1 MCLGNTVDKTTT
13 TNSTNTSTPAQWLQD
28 AAQNNI
34 NFASNLQSGGFTP
47 YSGQQVADF
56 SPQQSQSFGMGGNIA
71 SSINPD
77 VPLVGGALANY
88 TTAGP
93 QSVNANTI
101 SSQMSP
107 YMNQYVS
114 MALQPQLAEARNQ
127 QTLNM
132 QQMQGAATSAGA
144 FGDPRANQLQQNQ
157 QLVNNLSNQG
167 LVGNA
172 YNAAFNTAIGA
183 GAQDVSNNLNAQ
195 TTNANLA
202 ETALGRQLTGANAI
216 YGQGTGAANLQNQF
230 GQQQTAQSQAG
241 LNASYNQ
248 WLMAQQYPFQTTELM
263 NQTLGAAR
271 AGAPTTT
278 TGNSTQTQSAPDN
291 SGWSMVGSL
300 AGTLGGAVLGGP
312 AGAAIGGQLGG
323 AIGGGIGG
331 SKAEGGPVDAS
342 TPYLVGERGPE
353 VVAPHRSGTV
363 IPYHVLKAAL
373 EKKMGVDTTT
383 FGLAA

>member
-1 MCLGNTVDKTTT
+1 
-13 TNSTNTSTPAQWLQD
+13 
-28 AAQNNI
+28 
-34 NFASNLQSGGFTP
+34 
-47 YSGQQVADF
+47 
-56 SPQQSQSFGMGGNIA
+56 MGTGIA
-71 SSINPD
+71 GSITPD
-77 VPLVGGALANY
+77 VQLAGGALANY

-93 QSVNANTI
+93 QSVTPSTI

-157 QLVNNLSNQG
+157 QLVNDLSNQG

-216 YGQGTGAANLQNQF
+216 YGQGTGATNLVNTL
-230 GQQQTAQSQAG
+230 GQQQTAQSQAD
-241 LNASYNQ
+241 LNAQYNQ
-248 WLMAQQYPFQTTELM
+248 WLMAQQYPFQTTQLM
-263 NQTLGAAR
+263 NQTIGAAK
-271 AGAPTTT
+271 AGAPVTT
-278 TGNSTQTQSAPDN
+278 TGDSTQVQSAPDN
-291 SGWSMVGSL
+291 SGWGILGSVLGGTGVGNMVASGISGISSS
-300 AGTLGGAVLGGP
+300 ANPSVSPSVTGGAVDLM
-312 AGAAIGGQLGG
+312 GAADGGRIPSDKPTL
-323 AIGGGIGG
+323 I
-331 SKAEGGPVDAS
+331 
-342 TPYLVGERGPE
+342 GERGPE
-353 VVAPHRSGTV
+353 LFVPHKSGTV

-373 EKKMGVDTTT
+373 EKKMGVNTTT